1 MLVLTRKP
9 EESLIIAG
17 DIRITILGL
26 RGNQVRLGIE
36 APDRVGIYRE
46 EVTSLLDSIAGHCR
60 GRGEAPGSV
69 GIPGGSGRA
78 GPERSGETKC
88 IRSS

>member
-9 EESLIIAG
+9 EESLIISG

-36 APDRVGIYRE
+36 APDRVEVYRE
-46 EVTSLLDSIAGHCR
+46 ELTSLLDSVATHCR
-60 GRGEAPGSV
+60 GGGEAPGSA
-69 GIPGGSGRA
+69 GIPGGSR
-78 GPERSGETKC
+78 
-88 IRSS
+88 